1 MARSVVPLTDSKIRS
16 VKPSDKEQ
24 SLFDGGGLFLL
35 VSPSGSKR
43 WKFRYKYQGRTKKIT
58 IGEYPFVSLKDA
70 REKRQEFRQMLSD
83 GIDPARARLKRES
96 KVLNDIAEELKEHI
110 AESVT
115 DKYLKKLFGYYD
127 VHVRPFLGTK
137 EVDKIDRLDV
147 IEVMDAMKKKGI
159 YESAKKTLNLIERM
173 MKYAVTK
180 GYADRNVVADLDK
193 SMLVK
198 KIQTK
203 HRAALTDEK
212 DVAVLMRGIEE
223 YSNPLTRNALRLSAH
238 LALRPKEVRCLKWE
252 YVDFESKKIVIPAS
266 EMKMREEHIVPVSR
280 QVMEYLEELK
290 ALSGKDKFVFPNSV
304 YYNRC
309 MSENTVN
316 TALRRIGFDKEDMTA
331 HGFRSMF
338 STIAHEKSGFSH
350 DVIESALAH
359 SVGSSVSR
367 AYNRAKHLKER
378 AKLMQWWSDHLCDL
392 RESA

>member
-1 MARSVVPLTDSKIRS
+1 MARSVVPLTDSRIKS
-16 VKPSDKEQ
+16 VKPTDKEQ

-43 WKFRYKYQGRTKKIT
+43 WKFRYKYQGKTKKIT
-58 IGEYPFVSLKDA
+58 IGEYPIVTLKAA
-70 REKRQEFRQMLSD
+70 REKRAEFREMLANGD
-83 GIDPARARLKRES
+83 DPARLRVKQEE
-96 KVLNDIAEELKEHI
+96 KTLNEIAEEFQEHI
-110 AESVT
+110 SESVT
-115 DKYLKKLFGYYD
+115 DKYQKKLFGYYN

-137 EVDKIDRLDV
+137 PVEKVDRLD
-147 IEVMDAMKKKGI
+147 IIDVMDAMKKKGI

-180 GYADRNVVADLDK
+180 GYAERNVIADLDK
-193 SMLVK
+193 SMLLK
-198 KIQTK
+198 KIPTK

-212 DVAVLMRGIEE
+212 DIAVLMRAIEE
-223 YSNPLTRNALRLSAH
+223 YVNPLTKNALRLSAH
-238 LALRPKEVRCLKWE
+238 LALRPKEIRCMKWA
-252 YVDFESKKIVIPAS
+252 YVDFENRKIVIPAE
-266 EMKMREEHIVPVSR
+266 EMKMREEHIVPISD
-280 QVMEYLEELK
+280 QVLGYLEELRS
-290 ALSGKDKFVFPNSV
+290 LSGKDVYVFPNSV
-304 YYNRC
+304 YYDRC

-316 TALRRIGFDKEDMTA
+316 TALRRLGFEKEDMTA

-378 AKLMQWWSDHLCDL
+378 AKLMQWWSDHLCAL
-392 RESA
+392 R